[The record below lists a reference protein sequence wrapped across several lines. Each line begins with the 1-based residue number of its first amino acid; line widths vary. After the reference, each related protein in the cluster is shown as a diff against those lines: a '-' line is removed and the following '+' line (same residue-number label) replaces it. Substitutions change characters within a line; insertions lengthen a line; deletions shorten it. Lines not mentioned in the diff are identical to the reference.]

1 MRFFF
6 CYIPL
11 MSRDTKRFPWLRLL
25 LWGHALSIAL
35 FYLIV
40 WRRTAPEKKK
50 QGVQTPLGSKNATA
64 RPSDKPFISIIVPAR
79 NEERNIR
86 RCVTSLLEQE
96 CAGVCTYEV
105 LVVDDGSTDG
115 TGRVLKEIAASHPY
129 GERLRVLRLDDL
141 PPGWAGKPH
150 ALHAGVQATKGDW
163 LLFTDADTW
172 HAPQALQS
180 ALQRASAEQIDLF
193 SLGSAQDM
201 PGFWEKTLMPLAYL
215 GIAMQYPPRQ
225 VNDPTSPIA
234 IANGQF
240 ILIRRSVYEA
250 LGGYARPEMRGTVV
264 DDRDLARLVKQS
276 GFRLRFVDGRDL
288 LRVQMYR
295 GLRETWRGWRKNVYL
310 GSRGGLAFVLL
321 ELIGLP
327 QVTIVPFLLPLLA
340 LSALLSRK
348 PIFGLSAGEI
358 SAAALVELAP
368 LLAYRAWEDQEV
380 GVPWY
385 YALTHPLA
393 GAVFEGILAQ
403 STWQVLTRQGVEWRG
418 RRYYGDAKTR
428 P

>member
-1 MRFFF
+1 MNSNAKK
-6 CYIPL
+6 L
-11 MSRDTKRFPWLRLL
+11 PWPRLL
-25 LWGHALSIAL
+25 LWGHALSIL
-35 FYLIV
+35 IFYLIV
-40 WRRTAPEKKK
+40 WRRTAPEKKQQK
-50 QGVQTPLGSKNATA
+50 AQTPPARKNAQA
-64 RPSDKPFISIIVPAR
+64 QPSGKPFVSIIVPAR

-96 CAGVCTYEV
+96 RAGAFEYEV

-115 TGRVLKEIAASHPY
+115 TGRILKEIAAAHPH
-129 GERLRVLRLDDL
+129 GDRLRVLRLDHL
-141 PPGWAGKPH
+141 PDGWAGKPH
-150 ALHAGVQATKGDW
+150 ALHAGVQATKGKW

-172 HAPQALQS
+172 HAPQALGA
-180 ALQRASAEQIDLF
+180 ALQRASAEHIDLF

-201 PGFWEKTLMPLAYL
+201 PGFWEKTLMPMAYL

-240 ILIRRSVYEA
+240 ILIRRSVYDG

-276 GFRLRFVDGRDL
+276 GFRLRFEDGRDL
-288 LRVQMYR
+288 LHVQMYR
-295 GLRETWRGWRKNVYL
+295 GVRETWRGWRKNVYL

-327 QVTIVPFLLPLLA
+327 QVTIVPFLLPFIALLA
-340 LSALLSRK
+340 LLRRK
-348 PIFGLSAGEI
+348 PIFGLAAGEL
-358 SAAALVELAP
+358 AAATLIELTP
-368 LLAYRAWEDQEV
+368 LLAYRAWEDQEIE
-380 GVPWY
+380 VPWY
-385 YALTHPLA
+385 YAFTHPLA

-418 RRYYGDAKTR
+418 RRYYKDSEKQ

>member
-1 MRFFF
+1 MT
-6 CYIPL
+6 YHNKQ
-11 MSRDTKRFPWLRLL
+11 TKRFPWLRLL

-40 WRRTAPEKKK
+40 WRRTAPEKE
-50 QGVQTPLGSKNATA
+50 QQNTQPSRQSKNPLDQPAN
-64 RPSDKPFISIIVPAR
+64 KPFVSIVVPMR
-79 NEERNIR
+79 NEERNVR
-86 RCVTSLLEQE
+86 RCVTSLLAQE
-96 CAGVCTYEV
+96 CAGVCTYEI
-105 LVVDDGSTDG
+105 LVVDDDSTDG
-115 TGRVLKEIAASHPY
+115 TGRVLKELAAAHPH
-129 GERLRVLRLDDL
+129 GDRLRVLRLEHL
-141 PPGWAGKPH
+141 PAGWAGKPH
-150 ALHAGVQATKGDW
+150 ALHAGVQATQGDW

-172 HAPQALQS
+172 HDPQALRS
-180 ALQRASAEQIDLF
+180 ALQRAIADHIDLF
-193 SLGSAQDM
+193 SFGSAQDL

-215 GIAMQYPPRQ
+215 GIALQYPPRL

-234 IANGQF
+234 IANGQY
-240 ILIRRSVYEA
+240 ILIRRSVYDA

-288 LRVQMYR
+288 LHVQMYR

-327 QVTIVPFLLPLLA
+327 QVTIIPFLLPLLA
-340 LSALLSRK
+340 LRALLRRK
-348 PIFGLSAGEI
+348 PVFGLAAGELA
-358 SAAALVELAP
+358 AAALVELAP
-368 LLAYRAWEDQEV
+368 VLAYRVWEDREV
-380 GVPWY
+380 DVPWY

-418 RRYYGDAKTR
+418 RRYYGDANR
-428 P
+428 AM

>member
-1 MRFFF
+1 
-6 CYIPL
+6 
-11 MSRDTKRFPWLRLL
+11 MSIYAKERLPWLRLF
-25 LWGHALSIAL
+25 LWGHALSIL
-35 FYLIV
+35 IFYLIV

-50 QGVQTPLGSKNATA
+50 QKAQPSPAGKNTPDH
-64 RPSDKPFISIIVPAR
+64 PSGKPFVSIIVPAR

-86 RCVTSLLEQE
+86 RCVTSLLAQE
-96 CAGVCTYEV
+96 RVGAFEYEV

-115 TGRVLKEIAASHPY
+115 TGHILKEIAAAHPH
-129 GERLRVLRLDDL
+129 GDRLRVLRLDHL
-141 PPGWAGKPH
+141 PNGWAGKPH
-150 ALHAGVQATKGDW
+150 ALHAGVQATKGEW

-172 HAPQALQS
+172 HAPQALGA
-180 ALQRASAEQIDLF
+180 ALQRAIADHIDLF

-201 PGFWEKTLMPLAYL
+201 PGFWEKTLMPMAYL

-225 VNDPTSPIA
+225 VNDPASPLA

-240 ILIRRSVYEA
+240 ILIRRSVYDG

-276 GFRLRFVDGRDL
+276 GFLLRFEDGRDL
-288 LRVQMYR
+288 LHVQMYR

-327 QVTIVPFLLPLLA
+327 QVTIVPFLLPFIALLA
-340 LSALLSRK
+340 LLRRK
-348 PIFGLSAGEI
+348 PIFGFSASELA
-358 SAAALVELAP
+358 AAALIELAP
-368 LLAYRAWEDQEV
+368 VLAYRAWEDQEIE
-380 GVPWY
+380 VPWY
-385 YALTHPLA
+385 YAFTHPLA
-393 GAVFEGILAQ
+393 GAVFEGILTQ

-418 RRYYGDAKTR
+418 RRYYKDTEKQ

>member
-1 MRFFF
+1 MNT
-6 CYIPL
+6 YAQ
-11 MSRDTKRFPWLRLL
+11 KRFSWPRLF
-25 LWGHALSIAL
+25 LWGHALSVAL

-40 WRRTAPEKKK
+40 WRRTRPESKKHK
-50 QGVQTPLGSKNATA
+50 AQRPTQRKNALDQPTN
-64 RPSDKPFISIIVPAR
+64 KPFVSIIVPAR

-96 CAGVCTYEV
+96 CASACAYEV

-115 TGRVLKEIAASHPY
+115 TGRILKEIAASHPH
-129 GERLRVLRLDDL
+129 GDRLRVLRLDDL
-141 PPGWAGKPH
+141 PAGWAGKPH

-172 HAPQALQS
+172 HAPQALCS
-180 ALQRASAEQIDLF
+180 ALERASAEQIDLF
-193 SLGSAQDM
+193 SLGSAQDL

-225 VNDPTSPIA
+225 VNDPTSSIA

-240 ILIRRSVYEA
+240 ILIRRSVYDA
-250 LGGYARPEMRGTVV
+250 LGGYARPAMRSTVV

-276 GFRLRFVDGRDL
+276 GFRLRFEDGRSL

-340 LSALLSRK
+340 LSVLLRK
-348 PIFGLSAGEI
+348 KPVFGLSAGEI
-358 SAAALVELAP
+358 AAAALVGLAP
-368 LLAYRAWEDQEV
+368 VLAYRACEDQEV

-393 GAVFEGILAQ
+393 SAVFEGILAQ
-403 STWQVLTRQGVEWRG
+403 STWQVLTHQGVEWRG
-418 RRYYGDAKTR
+418 RRYYGSTGTQT
-428 P
+428 

>member
-1 MRFFF
+1 MRGFFAIF
-6 CYIPL
+6 L
-11 MSRDTKRFPWLRLL
+11 NMSTHAKRFSWLRLL

-50 QGVQTPLGSKNATA
+50 QHTQPSRQSKNALDQPANTPA
-64 RPSDKPFISIIVPAR
+64 VSIIVPAR

-96 CAGVCTYEV
+96 CAGACTYEV
-105 LVVDDGSTDG
+105 LVVDDGSTDS
-115 TGRVLKEIAASHPY
+115 TGSILKDIAASHPR
-129 GERLRVLRLDDL
+129 GDRLRVLRLDHL
-141 PPGWAGKPH
+141 PAGWAGKPH
-150 ALHAGVQATKGDW
+150 ALHAGVQATQGDW

-172 HAPQALQS
+172 HAPQALRS
-180 ALQRASAEQIDLF
+180 ALQRAIADHIDLF
-193 SLGSAQDM
+193 SLGSAQDL

-225 VNDPTSPIA
+225 VNNPTSPIA

-240 ILIRRSVYEA
+240 ILIRRSVYDA
-250 LGGYARPEMRGTVV
+250 LGGYARPEMRGTIV
-264 DDRDLARLVKQS
+264 DDRDLARLVKQQ

-340 LSALLSRK
+340 LSALLRRK
-348 PIFGLSAGEI
+348 PIFSLSAGEL

-368 LLAYRAWEDQEV
+368 VLAYRAWENQEV

-385 YALTHPLA
+385 YAATHPLA

-418 RRYYGDAKTR
+418 RRYYRGTETQA
-428 P
+428 

>member
-1 MRFFF
+1 MN
-6 CYIPL
+6 
-11 MSRDTKRFPWLRLL
+11 SNAKRLPWLRFF
-25 LWGHALSIAL
+25 LWGHALSIL
-35 FYLIV
+35 IFYLIV
-40 WRRTAPEKKK
+40 WRRTAPEKKQQK
-50 QGVQTPLGSKNATA
+50 THPSPAGKNTPDH
-64 RPSDKPFISIIVPAR
+64 PSGKPFVSIIVPAR

-86 RCVTSLLEQE
+86 RCVTSLLAQE
-96 CAGVCTYEV
+96 RAGAFDYEV

-115 TGRVLKEIAASHPY
+115 TGRILKELATSHPA
-129 GERLRVLRLDDL
+129 GDRLRVLRLDHL
-141 PPGWAGKPH
+141 PADWAGKPH
-150 ALHAGVQATKGDW
+150 ALHAGVQATKGEW

-172 HAPQALQS
+172 HAPQALGA
-180 ALQRASAEQIDLF
+180 ALQRARVEHIDLF

-201 PGFWEKTLMPLAYL
+201 PGFWEKTLMPMAYL

-240 ILIRRSVYEA
+240 ILIRRSVYDG

-276 GFRLRFVDGRDL
+276 GFRLRFEDGRDL
-288 LRVQMYR
+288 LHVQMYR

-327 QVTIVPFLLPLLA
+327 QVTIIPFLLPFIALLA
-340 LSALLSRK
+340 LLRRK
-348 PIFGLSAGEI
+348 PVFGLSARELA
-358 SAAALVELAP
+358 AAALIELAP
-368 LLAYRAWEDQEV
+368 LLAYRSWEDQEIE
-380 GVPWY
+380 VPWY
-385 YALTHPLA
+385 YAFTHPLA

-418 RRYYGDAKTR
+418 RRYYKDTEKQ